1 MVMELCEPFTLYD
14 KIVQRTFLDGE
25 VASLMKKLLEALS
38 HCHMLR
44 VVHRDVKPDFG
55 SAVWLLEGRFVR
67 GVVEVWSAVLCGTG
81 GADGE
86 GVQ

>member
-14 KIVQRTFLDGE
+14 KIVQRPFLDGE

-44 VVHRDVKPDFG
+44 VVH
-55 SAVWLLEGRFVR
+55 
-67 GVVEVWSAVLCGTG
+67 
-81 GADGE
+81 
-86 GVQ
+86 